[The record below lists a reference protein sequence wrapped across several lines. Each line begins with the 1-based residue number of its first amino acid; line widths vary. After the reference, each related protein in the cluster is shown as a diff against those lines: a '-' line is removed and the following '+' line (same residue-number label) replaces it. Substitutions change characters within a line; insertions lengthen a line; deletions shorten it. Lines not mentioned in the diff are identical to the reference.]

1 MFPVYLLQAETLFF
15 SVMSFNFNA
24 FRFRMRG
31 YDGDMNTTLLNGI
44 PMDNLDNG
52 FTPFG
57 LWGGLND
64 VMRNRDVSLGLR
76 PSTFAFWRYCNFIF
90 YRCKSQQTT

>member
-1 MFPVYLLQAETLFF
+1 M
-15 SVMSFNFNA
+15 
-24 FRFRMRG
+24 
-31 YDGDMNTTLLNGI
+31 NGI

-64 VMRNRDVSLGLR
+64 VMRNRDLSIPFARTLCFGDLGS
-76 PSTFAFWRYCNFIF
+76 STNIDARAT
-90 YRCKSQQTT
+90 RQRAQTPLAMPYLTGTIHTALISIMERA